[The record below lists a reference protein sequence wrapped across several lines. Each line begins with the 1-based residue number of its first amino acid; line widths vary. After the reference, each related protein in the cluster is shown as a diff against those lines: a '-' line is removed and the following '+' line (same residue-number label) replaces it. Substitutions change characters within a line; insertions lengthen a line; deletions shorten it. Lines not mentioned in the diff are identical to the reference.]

1 MRQLYIAAPWVSR
14 ADVPAIA
21 DMFEREGYHITERWW
36 EHRDVPNYPNN
47 TTPAE
52 DFELRQQAIKDVN
65 GVILADALVLLNTQ
79 KSEGKI
85 VEMGI
90 AIACRKPVIVVGART
105 NLFCWLESV
114 YNVVTVN
121 DALRVLPRVLHCFR

>member
-1 MRQLYIAAPWVSR
+1 MRQLYIAAPWVDR
-14 ADVPAIA
+14 ASVPAVVER
-21 DMFEREGYHITERWW
+21 FEREGYHITERWW
-36 EHRDVPNYPNN
+36 EHRDVPSYPNN
-47 TTPAE
+47 TTPEE
-52 DFELRQQAIKDVN
+52 DFELRAQAVKDVN

-90 AIACRKPVIVVGART
+90 AIACRKPVIVVGGKT

-114 YNVVTVN
+114 HTVATV
-121 DALRVLPRVLHCFR
+121 DEAIRLLPRVLHYFR